1 MMKNHELSTL
11 EPQDALLCGVF
22 LGKGYFAVGS
32 KDKNIYI
39 YSISYKKLVSRLCG
53 HKASVCCLM
62 NHPEFLVSGGDVGCN
77 SLILWDNKTW
87 TVRSKIQTHSAA
99 ISGIVDLLD
108 DQSLAVSSYDK
119 KITIYNYRRG

>member
-1 MMKNHELSTL
+1 M
-11 EPQDALLCGVF
+11 
-22 LGKGYFAVGS
+22 
-32 KDKNIYI
+32 
-39 YSISYKKLVSRLCG
+39 
-53 HKASVCCLM
+53 
-62 NHPEFLVSGGDVGCN
+62 GCN

-87 TVRSKIQTHSAA
+87 TVRSKIQAHSAA